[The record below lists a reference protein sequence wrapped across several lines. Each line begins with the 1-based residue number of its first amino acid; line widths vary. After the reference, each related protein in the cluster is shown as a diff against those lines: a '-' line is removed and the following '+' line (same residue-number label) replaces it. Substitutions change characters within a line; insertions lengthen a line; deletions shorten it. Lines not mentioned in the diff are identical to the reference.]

1 MQGTQVVT
9 NIVEILGSGIVG
21 LASKIGQGVSAL
33 VNDLWFT
40 TTGTGSDA
48 VTTMSVF
55 AIMVCVFAGI
65 GLAIGLS
72 RLIFNW
78 LGSLGGSR

>member
-1 MQGTQVVT
+1 MTGTAVVEE
-9 NIVEILGSGIVG
+9 IVAILVSGIQQLGSGIG
-21 LASKIGQGVSAL
+21 AGVANL
-33 VNDLWFT
+33 VNSLWFT
-40 TTGTGSDA
+40 TTGTGESA

-55 AIMVCVFAGI
+55 AIMICVFAAI
-65 GLAIGLS
+65 GLAVGLS

>member
-1 MQGTQVVT
+1 MQGTDVVT
-9 NIVEILGSGIVG
+9 DIVEIIGSGIVA
-21 LASKIGQGVSAL
+21 LAQKIGAGVSAL
-33 VNDLWFT
+33 VNNLWFT
-40 TTGTGSDA
+40 TTGEGSSA
-48 VTTMSVF
+48 TTTMSVF
-55 AIMVCVFAGI
+55 AVMVCVFAGI

>member
-1 MQGTQVVT
+1 MAGTAVVT
-9 NIVEILGSGIVG
+9 EIVSILVSGITG
-21 LASKIGQGVSAL
+21 LASGIGSGVSAL
-33 VNDLWFT
+33 VNNLWFT
-40 TTGTGSDA
+40 TTGDT
-48 VTTMSVF
+48 TTMSVF

-65 GLAIGLS
+65 GLAVGLS

>member
-1 MQGTQVVT
+1 MTGIAVVEQ
-9 NIVEILGSGIVG
+9 IVGILVSGITG
-21 LASKIGQGVSAL
+21 LASGIGTGVQSL
-33 VNDLWFT
+33 VNALWFT

-55 AIMVCVFAGI
+55 AVMVCVFAAI
-65 GLAIGLS
+65 GLAVGLS